1 MLRDDW
7 MNSFAVFIVVLT
19 LVSLL
24 VIFLVNVNGHIFHG
38 IADSI

>member
-19 LVSLL
+19 LVSL